1 MQSQARSPSRARTQ
15 TTEGGSAQARS
26 GVILVIRRR
35 RSVDT
40 RDPRKPDQ
48 ILNLQYEETIVKGD
62 TYQFK
67 DLLKKLGFRWNPN
80 ESAWVSNNL
89 DVAKQI
95 VEKLR
100 SSGAEVWEVTEV
112 PEEVSRAIKEKIDEI
127 TKSGRKQELLD
138 ALKKLEQLF
147 PRGGPETHIP
157 FELYMRDLVN
167 LLRKKYH
174 LENADFENVLK
185 KMLEGQIGEEF
196 GWARRDNLQKLASSY
211 VKLREM
217 GLTNMPIIQLTHEML
232 PRLT

>member
-1 MQSQARSPSRARTQ
+1 VQSQVRSSVRARTQ
-15 TTEGGSAQARS
+15 TTEGGSAQTRS
-26 GVILVIRRR
+26 GVILVVRRR
-35 RSVDT
+35 RSVVT
-40 RDPRKPDQ
+40 RDPKNPSQ
-48 ILNLQYEETIVKGD
+48 TLTLQYEETVVKGD

-67 DLLKKLGFRWNPN
+67 DLLKKLGFRWNSN
-80 ESAWVSNNL
+80 ESAWVANSL
-89 DVAKQI
+89 DASKQI
-95 VEKLR
+95 AEKLR
-100 SSGAEVWEVTEV
+100 SSGAEVWEITEV
-112 PEEVSRAIKEKIDEI
+112 PEEVSRAVKEKIDEI

-157 FELYMRDLVN
+157 FELFMRDLVN
-167 LLRKKYH
+167 RLREKYH
-174 LENADFENVLK
+174 LENANFEDVLK

-196 GWARRDNLQKLASSY
+196 GWAKKDNLQKLASSY

>member
-1 MQSQARSPSRARTQ
+1 
-15 TTEGGSAQARS
+15 
-26 GVILVIRRR
+26 VIRRR
-35 RSVDT
+35 RSVVT

-48 ILNLQYEETIVKGD
+48 ILNLQYEETVVRGD

-80 ESAWVSNNL
+80 ESAWVANNL
-89 DVAKQI
+89 DVARQI
-95 VEKLR
+95 AEKLR
-100 SSGAEVWEVTEV
+100 SSGAEVWEITEV
-112 PEEVSRAIKEKIDEI
+112 PEEVSRTIKEKIDEI

-138 ALKKLEQLF
+138 VLKKLEQLF
-147 PRGGPETHIP
+147 PRGGPETNIP
-157 FELYMRDLVN
+157 FALFMRDLVN
-167 LLRKKYH
+167 RLREKYH
-174 LENADFENVLK
+174 LENADFEDVLK

-196 GWARRDNLQKLASSY
+196 GWAKRDNLQKLASAY